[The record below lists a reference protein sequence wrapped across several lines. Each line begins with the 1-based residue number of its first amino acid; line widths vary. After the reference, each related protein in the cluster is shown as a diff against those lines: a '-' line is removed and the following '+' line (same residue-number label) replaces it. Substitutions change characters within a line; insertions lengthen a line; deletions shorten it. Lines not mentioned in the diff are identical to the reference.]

1 MWNVQK
7 MRISGLASGMDTDMM
22 VQNLMRA
29 ERIPLDRLYQQ
40 KQLIEWRRDAYRDIT
55 NTLRVFKEEYMDVL
69 KSDTNMLSPNYFK
82 KFTSTVTDEL
92 GKESNAVEVSGSA
105 GAIEEE
111 LKVQVGQLAQANIWV
126 GSSDGDKKITKEDLG
141 KTLGEL
147 DGFKE
152 FFAEGADP
160 FQFTINKA
168 QFKDFTKDTTLKE
181 LMAKVNGDEKANVTM
196 RFNEITNIMEII
208 GKKTGAD
215 NTIRFSEGEPNSNAL
230 TTALGLTERQ
240 VAQDAKVII
249 NETVTGISSNQ
260 FTRNGITYKLN
271 HTTGTETVTETVTV
285 SLRQDV
291 DTAVDNIKTVTVS
304 LRQDVDTAVDNIK
317 TVVEEYN
324 KIVDLLNTK
333 VSEKYNKNF
342 PPLTQEQREAM
353 DTKDIE
359 KWEEKAKTG
368 LLTRD
373 SLLQGILQ
381 DMRRSLSDPVDGV
394 APIAYLRQI
403 GIDTSR
409 DYKNGSGKLVITDE
423 RKLRE
428 ALVNDPDGIVRIFT
442 KTSDKSYSRSMPKEG
457 RQERYNEQGLM
468 HRLSDIINDNI
479 STFLDAN
486 GNPGK
491 LITKAGLENT
501 RFVDQHQLN
510 DDMKRLSRRM
520 DDLERNLIRKE
531 NAYYSRFAAMEK
543 ALAQMQNQASSLLAQ
558 LGMGN

>member
-55 NTLRVFKEEYMDVL
+55 NTLRVFKDDFMDLL
-69 KSDTNMLSPNYFK
+69 KPDKNMLSPNYFK
-82 KFTSTVTDEL
+82 RFTAQVTDAL

-181 LMAKVNGDEKANVTM
+181 LMEKVNSDEKANVTM
-196 RFNEITNIMEII
+196 RFNEITNTMEII

-240 VAQDAKVII
+240 VAQDAQVNIDG
-249 NETVTGISSNQ
+249 TDVTGISSNQ

-271 HTTGTETVTETVTV
+271 HTTGTETGTE
-285 SLRQDV
+285 
-291 DTAVDNIKTVTVS
+291 TVTVS

>member
-55 NTLRVFKEEYMDVL
+55 NTLRVFKDDFMDLL
-69 KSDTNMLSPNYFK
+69 KPDKNMLSPNYFK
-82 KFTSTVTDEL
+82 RFTAQVTDAL

-111 LKVQVGQLAQANIWV
+111 LKVQVEQLAQANIWV

-181 LMAKVNGDEKANVTM
+181 LMEKVNSDEKANVTM
-196 RFNEITNIMEII
+196 RFNEITNTMEII

-240 VAQDAKVII
+240 EAQDAQVII
-249 NETVTGISSNQ
+249 NETYVAGISSNQ

-271 HTTGTETVTETVTV
+271 HTTGTETVTV
-285 SLRQDV
+285 SLR
-291 DTAVDNIKTVTVS
+291 K
-304 LRQDVDTAVDNIK
+304 DVDTAVDNIK

-442 KTSDKSYSRSMPKEG
+442 KTSDKSYRRSMPKEG

>member
-55 NTLRVFKEEYMDVL
+55 NTLRVFKDDFMDLL
-69 KSDTNMLSPNYFK
+69 KPDKNMLSPNYFK
-82 KFTSTVTDEL
+82 RFTAQVTDAL

-111 LKVQVGQLAQANIWV
+111 LKVQVGQLAQANIWGV

-215 NTIRFSEGEPNSNAL
+215 NTIRFSEGESNSNAL

-240 VAQDAKVII
+240 RAQDAQVFI
-249 NETVTGISSNQ
+249 NGTNVAGISSNQ

-271 HTTGTETVTETVTV
+271 HTTGTETAVTV
-285 SLRQDV
+285 SLRKDV
-291 DTAVDNIKTVTVS
+291 DTAVDNIKTM
-304 LRQDVDTAVDNIK
+304 
-317 TVVEEYN
+317 VEEYN

-409 DYKNGSGKLVITDE
+409 DYKNESGKLVITDE

>member
-55 NTLRVFKEEYMDVL
+55 NTLRVFKDDFMDLL
-69 KSDTNMLSPNYFK
+69 KPDKNMLSPNYFK
-82 KFTSTVTDEL
+82 RFTAQVTDAL

-111 LKVQVGQLAQANIWV
+111 LKVRVEQLAQANIWV

-181 LMAKVNGDEKANVTM
+181 LMEKVNSDEKANVTM
-196 RFNEITNIMEII
+196 RFNEITNTMEII

-240 VAQDAKVII
+240 VAQDAQVNIDG
-249 NETVTGISSNQ
+249 TDVTGISSNQ

-285 SLRQDV
+285 SLR
-291 DTAVDNIKTVTVS
+291 K
-304 LRQDVDTAVDNIK
+304 DVDTAVDNIK